1 MEESSIPIKKE
12 VSTTSTAVT
21 TGTKAIDPIL
31 LKVTKTG
38 LMNSFFNL
46 ILFFNYCF

>member
-12 VSTTSTAVT
+12 VSATSTAVT

-31 LKVTKTG
+31 LKVNKLQYFNVTKTCTK
-38 LMNSFFNL
+38 L
-46 ILFFNYCF
+46 